1 MAIIKKGK
9 KEKNDKINEIRK
21 RKLPIIKFEKG
32 EVSWRLA
39 RVPHRDRVCVCN
51 IQHVRYTLKA
61 RKKKKFQY
69 SVGTQVSSLVLA
81 DLYLRSGWS
90 MLRYLKRKSTF

>member
-61 RKKKKFQY
+61 RKKKK
-69 SVGTQVSSLVLA
+69 VSILCRYTSFKLSISRSLSP
-81 DLYLRSGWS
+81 LRLVDATVSE
-90 MLRYLKRKSTF
+90 T

>member
-39 RVPHRDRVCVCN
+39 RVPHRDRVCVCVCN
-51 IQHVRYTLKA
+51 TRTLHFESEEKKKVSIFCRYTSFKLSISRSLSPLRLVDA
-61 RKKKKFQY
+61 
-69 SVGTQVSSLVLA
+69 TVSE
-81 DLYLRSGWS
+81 
-90 MLRYLKRKSTF
+90 T

>member
-1 MAIIKKGK
+1 MAIKK

-39 RVPHRDRVCVCN
+39 RVPHRDRVCVCVCN
-51 IQHVRYTLKA
+51 TRTLHFESEE
-61 RKKKKFQY
+61 KKKSFNTLSVHKFQ
-69 SVGTQVSSLVLA
+69 A
-81 DLYLRSGWS
+81 
-90 MLRYLKRKSTF
+90 